1 MKCFRCAG
9 DAKLDHAPSCP
20 HRETPVGP
28 VVELQWPIG
37 DDGKPVSLE
46 RAIGLAKALD
56 GGTRSGRTYWVEF
69 TSTDDVELDDELR
82 AIEAEYYPLG
92 VIQRYCQL
100 YGVTAIYG
108 DGSGTLG
115 AVKRDGVV
123 VPGAERA
130 RDVALTG

>member
-1 MKCFRCAG
+1 MNCLRCAG
-9 DAKLDHAPSCP
+9 HTELDHAPSCP
-20 HRETPVGP
+20 HRASPVPP
-28 VVELQWPIG
+28 VVELSWPTG
-37 DDGKPVSLE
+37 DDGNPVSLE

-56 GGTRSGRTYWVEF
+56 STRSALTYWVEF

-82 AIEAEYYPLG
+82 AIEAEYHSLT
-92 VIQRYCQL
+92 VVQRYCQL

-115 AVKRDGVV
+115 AVKRDGSV